1 MATSH
6 LRIGAT
12 YAKLVDAAADP
23 ATVQA
28 LSPDGLEVVFTAGAA
43 PAETV
48 PGLRLQPGEAV
59 NRSTGNGHIYGRVP
73 ASILH
78 PPRAGI
84 AIVVVD
90 G

>member
-1 MATSH
+1 MATTPV
-6 LRIGAT
+6 RVGAT
-12 YAKLVDAAADP
+12 YTKLVDTAASP

-28 LSPDGLEVVFTAGAA
+28 CGADGLEIVFTAGAA

-48 PGLRLQPGEAV
+48 RGLYLAAGETVSRA
-59 NRSTGNGHIYGRVP
+59 TGNGHIYARVP

-78 PPRAGI
+78 PPRAGV
-84 AIVVVD
+84 AVVVID

>member
-12 YAKLVDAAADP
+12 YAKLVDTAADP
-23 ATVQA
+23 CTVQA
-28 LSPDGLEVVFTAGAA
+28 LSPDGLEIIFTAGAA
-43 PAETV
+43 PAETEV
-48 PGLRLQPGEAV
+48 GVHLTPGEAV
-59 NRSTGNGHIYGRVP
+59 NRSTGNRHIYGRVP